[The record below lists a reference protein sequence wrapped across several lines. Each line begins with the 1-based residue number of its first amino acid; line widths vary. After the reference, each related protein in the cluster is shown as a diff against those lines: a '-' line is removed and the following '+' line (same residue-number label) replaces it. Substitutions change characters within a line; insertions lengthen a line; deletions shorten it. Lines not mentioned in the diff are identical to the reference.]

1 MRRHWIATAAVGGV
15 ALGFGMVQAALAPAL
30 SAQGRDWERDVPWI
44 DAGSVLES
52 LPPEVTDLGRTPPN
66 DLPGESTD
74 ELQQLIDE
82 AHDDAD
88 PREAAPGNR
97 RRPPPRPAD

>member
-1 MRRHWIATAAVGGV
+1 MPFKLVSIAAAASLAF
-15 ALGFGMVQAALAPAL
+15 ALGITPAPA
-30 SAQGRDWERDVPWI
+30 QQPDWDRDIPWI

-52 LPPEVTDLGRTPPN
+52 LPPEITDLGRTPPN

-74 ELQQLIDE
+74 ELQELIDE

-88 PREAAPGNR
+88 PGEAAPGNR
-97 RRPPPRPAD
+97 RRPLPRQAD